1 MSALRQ
7 IEKYRIY
14 PTKSAEYERIRVD
27 DRTSDVYWIAVEEVE
42 DDEQLE
48 VSTYT

>member
-1 MSALRQ
+1 M
-7 IEKYRIY
+7 
-14 PTKSAEYERIRVD
+14 SAEYERIRVD

-48 VSTYT
+48 DQVSLAKFGKKQIFH